1 MKLERKKAL
10 VARTLGIGKG
20 RVHFNPQRVS
30 ELKEAITKQDIKDLL
45 ASGVISIREIKGRK
59 KIVKRKIRRRAGSI
73 KKRPKKTKRGY
84 IIITRKLRAYL
95 KSLKTKGQIPQ
106 EDFLQLRREIRARS
120 FKSLAHMKESM
131 GHTEHSDKA
140 ENKINRKI
148 HKGAK
153 K

>member
-10 VARTLGIGKG
+10 VARTLGIGKN
-20 RVHFNPQRVS
+20 RVYFNQQRAS

-45 ASGVISIREIKGRK
+45 ASGAILIREKKGRK
-59 KIVKRKIRRRAGSI
+59 KIVKRNIRRRAGSI
-73 KKRPKKTKRGY
+73 KKKPKKTKREY

-95 KSLKTKGQIPQ
+95 KSLKTKGQISR

-120 FKSLAHMKESM
+120 FKSLSHMKESI
-131 GHTEHSDKA
+131 S
-140 ENKINRKI
+140 
-148 HKGAK
+148 HKETK